1 MRLDLSD
8 WLVIGLYFLI
18 SAAIGLAYTRRASR
32 SLADYFVSGR
42 SLPWWLAGTSMVATT
57 FAADTPLVVAGL
69 VSKYGVAGNWL
80 WWNGAISGVLTVFFF
95 SRLWR
100 RAGVLTDVEF
110 AELRYGGRPAAALR
124 GFRALYLAIP
134 VNLIIMG
141 WVTRAMADVLQ
152 ISLNVNAWRAAILLL
167 AITAVYS
174 MLSGLWGVIV
184 TDVFQFVLAMG
195 GTILLAILAVNSVG
209 GLDVLIE
216 KTTSHFG
223 STAAAFG
230 VLPPLD
236 QSWLPVS
243 TLMIWLSVQWWA
255 AWYPGQEPGGGG
267 YVVQRILSAKDERH
281 GLLATLWF
289 TIAHY
294 ALRPWPW
301 ILVGFVGLISYPG
314 LANPEHGYVRVMV
327 DVLPSPFKGLLL
339 AAFAAAY
346 MSTIST
352 HLNWGASYLVNDVYL
367 RFIKPTA
374 SPRAQ
379 LIASRLATGLMMLG
393 SLIVMSVLSSVEQ
406 GWKLLIG
413 LGAGTG
419 LVFILRWYWWRVNA
433 WSEISA
439 MVTSFVT
446 SLVMASQGY
455 DLLNPSSSGYAKSML
470 VTVLITTVV
479 WITVTLLTAPE
490 SAATLDRF
498 YRQVRPGGPGW
509 RMVSRRLGFGDDPIP
524 GGALSWINWVA
535 GVASVYC
542 AVFAVGAFLTGSP
555 GAGAVYTSIA
565 IGAFAL
571 IQRNLRADQQLVA
584 SVDRSRGHNL
594 GFTASREVGD
604 LPDSPRKLG

>member
-1 MRLDLSD
+1 MTLEFSD
-8 WLVIGLYFLI
+8 WLIIVLYFVL
-18 SAAIGLAYTRRASR
+18 SAAIGLAYTRKASR

-57 FAADTPLVVAGL
+57 FAADTPLAVAGL

-110 AELRYGGRPAAALR
+110 AELRYGGRPAAFLR

-134 VNLIIMG
+134 INLIIMG
-141 WVTRAMADVLQ
+141 WVTRAMVTILA
-152 ISLNVNAWRAAILLL
+152 ITLNLNPWRAAIFLF
-167 AITAVYS
+167 AVTAGYS
-174 MLSGLWGVIV
+174 VFSGLWGVIV
-184 TDVFQFVLAMG
+184 TDMFQFIIAMG
-195 GTILLAILAVNSVG
+195 GTILLAVLAVDAMG
-209 GLDVLIE
+209 GLETV
-216 KTTSHFG
+216 TTRVAEHFG
-223 STAAAFG
+223 STQAAFG
-230 VLPPLD
+230 VIPPTD
-236 QSWLPVS
+236 QAWLPLS
-243 TLMIWLSVQWWA
+243 TLLVFLSVQWWA

-301 ILVGFVGLISYPG
+301 ILVGFVALLRYPG
-314 LANPEHGYVRVMV
+314 LPNPEEGYVRVMV
-327 DVLPSPFKGLLL
+327 DILPSPYKGLLL

-367 RFIKPTA
+367 RFLRPNA

-379 LIASRLATGLMMLG
+379 VVASRLATAVLMVC
-393 SLIVMSVLSSVEQ
+393 SLIVMSFLSSVEQ

-419 LVFILRWYWWRVNA
+419 LVFILRWYWWRLNA

-439 MVTSFVT
+439 MVASFITSVLLAT
-446 SLVMASQGY
+446 YGY
-455 DLLNPSSSGYAKSML
+455 DLSNPASSTYAKTML
-470 VTVLITTVV
+470 ITVAVTTVV
-479 WITVTLLTAPE
+479 WLSVTLLTKPE
-490 SAATLDRF
+490 SNTTLDRF
-498 YRQVRPGGPGW
+498 YRQVRPGGLGW
-509 RMVSRRLGFGDDPIP
+509 RVVSRRLGFGDDPIP
-524 GGALSWINWVA
+524 GGVLSWVNWLA
-535 GVASVYC
+535 GITAVYC
-542 AVFAVGAFLTGSP
+542 AVFSVGAFLTGSP
-555 GAGAVYTSIA
+555 VSGLVYAAIA
-565 IGAFAL
+565 IACFTL
-571 IQRNLRADQQLVA
+571 IMRNLRSDERLAA
-584 SVDRSRGHNL
+584 GVDRTQAAGL
-594 GFTASREVGD
+594 GFTQS
-604 LPDSPRKLG
+604 S